1 MQDSRTTATMAVTAL
16 MLALAAMLAG
26 PAQARHVE
34 GTSGGGGAAAQAI
47 QDRNLTV
54 TDSAQPS
61 VVVPYLSQGIGVDKS
76 AFETTPVESAPVVP
90 YLSHGVGVDSSL
102 FRDTQQNARHN
113 SGWYTGL
120 ESGDLP
126 TTPFGSTSTV
136 DDSFDW
142 GPVSF
147 GAGAAVI
154 ALLLAMMTLIAL
166 RRPNRLAHR

>member
-26 PAQARHVE
+26 PAQARKVE
-34 GTSGGGGAAAQAI
+34 GTSGGGGAAQI
-47 QDRNLTV
+47 QDRNLSA
-54 TDSAQPS
+54 TDSAHPS
-61 VVVPYLSQGIGVDKS
+61 VVVPYLSQGIGVDES
-76 AFETTPVESAPVVP
+76 AFETATTGPTMVVP
-90 YLSHGVGVDSSL
+90 YLSQGVGIDSSL
-102 FRDTQQNARHN
+102 FRDAQQNARHN

-120 ESGDLP
+120 EYGDLP

-147 GAGAAVI
+147 GAGAAAI

-166 RRPNRLAHR
+166 RRPNKLAHR